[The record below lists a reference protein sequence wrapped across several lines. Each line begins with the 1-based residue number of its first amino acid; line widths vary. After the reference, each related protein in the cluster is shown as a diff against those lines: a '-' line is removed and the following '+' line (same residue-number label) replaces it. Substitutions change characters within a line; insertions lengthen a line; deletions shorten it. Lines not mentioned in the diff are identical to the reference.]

1 MNNSTL
7 FSPITNS
14 DFHVLIVD
22 DLDDN
27 RTLLRLDLED
37 ELPGIVVDEAR
48 NGTEAL
54 QKLKEHNYTLVL
66 CDLMMPDIDGFDVY
80 RESIKIS
87 KNSNL
92 PFIFISA
99 NQDRNMAVKG
109 LELGAIDF
117 LKKPYDVSELIF
129 KSRNLCRLKIF
140 SDRQEALLLKLE
152 ETNRNLEEINAQK
165 DEVLR
170 IVSHDMRNP
179 LGNIIGLAQ
188 ILLEEPEQEPKDIQN
203 IAEIMIR
210 SGENLL
216 AIVNTLLDAAR
227 IEAGKMELEL
237 QEVFLDE
244 LIREEVEQFS
254 YAARKKSIS
263 LTYNRRTEFCK
274 TLIDE
279 PKIRQSLA
287 NLISNALKFTRE
299 NGHVWIELSDSES
312 HFFISVCDD
321 GIGIEPEKIPFLF
334 DKFSAYQRVGTKN
347 ERGTGLGLSIVK
359 AFVQLH
365 GGEVRVESSP
375 GKGSCFIISL
385 PKR

>member
-1 MNNSTL
+1 
-7 FSPITNS
+7 
-14 DFHVLIVD
+14 VD

-37 ELPGIVVDEAR
+37 ELPGILVDEAR

-54 QKLKEHNYTLVL
+54 QKLKSTNYTLVL
-66 CDLMMPDIDGFDVY
+66 CDLMMPDIDGFEVY
-80 RESIKIS
+80 RETKKMD
-87 KNSNL
+87 KNNNL

-99 NQDRNMAVKG
+99 NQDQNMAVKG

-140 SDRQEALLLKLE
+140 SDRQEALLEKLE

-179 LGNIIGLAQ
+179 LGNMIGLAQ
-188 ILLEEPEQEPKDIQN
+188 ILQEDPKQEPEDIQN
-203 IAEIMIR
+203 IAEVMIR

-227 IEAGKMELEL
+227 IEAGKMDLEL
-237 QEVFLDE
+237 REVFLND
-244 LIREEVEQFS
+244 LVREEVDQFE
-254 YAARKKSIS
+254 YAARQKSIS
-263 LTYNRRTEFCK
+263 LTYHCK
-274 TLIDE
+274 TASCKAQIDE
-279 PKIRQSLA
+279 PKIRQSVA

-299 NGHVWIELSDSES
+299 NGRVWLELSENET
-312 HFFISVCDD
+312 HFLLSICDD
-321 GIGIEPEKIPFLF
+321 GIGIEKEKIPFVF
-334 DKFSAYQRVGTKN
+334 EKFSAYQRVGTKN

-359 AFVQLH
+359 AFIQLH
-365 GGEVRVESSP
+365 GGEVHVDSTP
-375 GKGSCFIISL
+375 GTGTCFIVSL